1 MTTRTSE
8 GRTSEGRT
16 SEGTVNSVAQLQ
28 AIADRVVAMAQPGE
42 RIEAYVSRDAET
54 DIRVYEG
61 QVEHFVA
68 AQTEGVGIRV
78 IRDGRTGFA
87 YAGVLDESAVA
98 EVLAEARDNVQFG
111 TPDEWA
117 GLAEPDG
124 VDVIEQDLWSEA
136 LADYSTDGKI
146 ALAKELERLTLAVDS
161 RIRVDDATYA
171 DVASESAVATTTGIR
186 RTGRENGCYVV
197 VSTMADDGDE
207 TQTGFGFSVG
217 RSPIEFDLAKAAKEA
232 SDRATRLLGATK
244 PTTRRTTVVLDPYVT
259 ASFLGIISSTL
270 NGESVAKGRSL
281 FKDRLGENVA
291 NSIVTLVD
299 DPTNPKA
306 YTATDVD
313 GEGLAARRNV
323 LIDAGVLQQFVH
335 SSYSARRVG
344 TKSTGNAVRG
354 GFKGTP
360 GVGCLALQLLPG
372 TRDQAALITD
382 IDDGVLIQSV
392 SGLHS
397 GVNPISGD
405 FSAGASGLSISN
417 GQVGGPIREFTI
429 ASTLQRMLLDV
440 AEVGGD
446 VDWLPMRAAGVSLVI
461 RDVTMSGS

>member
-1 MTTRTSE
+1 MSD
-8 GRTSEGRT
+8 
-16 SEGTVNSVAQLQ
+16 SVAELQ
-28 AIADRVVAMAQPGE
+28 QIADRVVAMAKPGE
-42 RIEAYVSRDAET
+42 HIEAFVSRDAET
-54 DIRVYEG
+54 DIRIYEG

-68 AQTEGVGIRV
+68 AKTEGVGIRV
-78 IRDGRTGFA
+78 IREGRTGFA
-87 YAGVLDESAVA
+87 YAGVLDEAAVA

-111 TPDEWA
+111 TPDQWA

-124 VDVIEQDLWSEA
+124 VEVIEQDLWNDA
-136 LADYSTDGKI
+136 LAEYSTDGKI

-161 RIRVDDATYA
+161 RIRVDDANYA

-197 VSTMADDGDE
+197 VSTLADDGDE

-217 RSPIEFDLAKAAKEA
+217 RSPIEFDLGKAAKEA

-244 PTTRRTTVVLDPYVT
+244 PSTKRTTVVLDPYVT

-291 NSIVTLVD
+291 NSMVTLVD

-306 YTATDVD
+306 YTATDLD

-344 TKSTGNAVRG
+344 ARSTGNAIRG

-372 TRDQAALITD
+372 QRDQDALIAD

-397 GVNPISGD
+397 GVNAISGD
-405 FSAGASGLSISN
+405 FSAGASGLTITN

-429 ASTLQRMLLDV
+429 ASTLQRMLQDV
-440 AEVGGD
+440 VEIGND
-446 VDWLPMRAAGVSLVI
+446 VDWLPMRAAGVTLAI

>member
-1 MTTRTSE
+1 MSGVDE
-8 GRTSEGRT
+8 
-16 SEGTVNSVAQLQ
+16 LQ

-42 RIEAYVSRDAET
+42 HIEAFVSRDSET
-54 DIRVYEG
+54 DIRIYEG
-61 QVEHFVA
+61 EVEHFVG

-87 YAGVLDESAVA
+87 YAGVLDEAAVA

-117 GLAEPDG
+117 GLATPDG
-124 VDVIEQDLWSEA
+124 VEVIEQDLWSEA
-136 LADYSTDGKI
+136 LADFPTDQKI
-146 ALAKELERLTLAVDS
+146 ALAKELEGLTLAVDP
-161 RIRVDDATYA
+161 RIRVDDANYA
-171 DVASESAVATTTGIR
+171 DVASESAVASTTGIR

-197 VSTMADDGDE
+197 VSTLADDGDE

-217 RSPIEFDLAKAAKEA
+217 RSPLEFDLAKAAREA

-244 PTTRRTTVVLDPYVT
+244 PSTKRTTVVLDPYVT
-259 ASFLGIISSTL
+259 ASFLGVISSTL

-291 NSIVTLVD
+291 NPNFTLVD

-323 LIDAGVLQQFVH
+323 LIDGGVLQQFVH

-344 TKSTGNAVRG
+344 GKSTGNAIRG

-372 TRDQAALITD
+372 GRDQDALIAD
-382 IDDGVLIQSV
+382 VADGVLIQSV

-397 GVNPISGD
+397 GVNAISGD
-405 FSAGASGLSISN
+405 FSAGASGLAISN
-417 GQVGGPIREFTI
+417 GQLGGPIREFTI

-440 AEVGGD
+440 VEIGND
-446 VDWLPMRAAGVSLVI
+446 IDWLPMRAAGVSLVI